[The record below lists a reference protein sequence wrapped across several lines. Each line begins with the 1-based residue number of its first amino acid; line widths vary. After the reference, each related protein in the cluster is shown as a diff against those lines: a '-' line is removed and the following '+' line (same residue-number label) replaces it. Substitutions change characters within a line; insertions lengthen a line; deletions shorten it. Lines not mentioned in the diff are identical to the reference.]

1 MNVKSILV
9 DLFKTEAIEEMAIAE
24 LNPHKV
30 IQSSKSRP
38 QKSHCLSDCPNGVDG
53 KGVDFSFRN
62 LITPDNFEWVRIYL
76 VPNIFFR
83 KRAVKSRLAKPTS

>member
-30 IQSSKSRP
+30 IQSSRKKATEIP
-38 QKSHCLSDCPNGVDG
+38 PG
-53 KGVDFSFRN
+53 
-62 LITPDNFEWVRIYL
+62 WVIAL
-76 VPNIFFR
+76 M
-83 KRAVKSRLAKPTS
+83 A